1 MYVVYFFFATIT
13 NHLMSVPLGNRFC
26 FASNLN
32 VCLEFV
38 LDPRKALKLSEKA
51 NQIFP
56 SGADIKCIMCN
67 TYYPHYSTVDMCRC
81 IHFVLEMVWMQWYQ
95 LGSLFKMQHFI
106 FNIALSGNNYK
117 CMGKKHMFWKIF
129 KLYLILNTVCT
140 ILSRAWNEAQNVSFI
155 NENFVP
161 LIIQ

>member
-38 LDPRKALKLSEKA
+38 LDLRKALKLSEKA

-81 IHFVLEMVWMQWYQ
+81 IHFVLEMVCICSDINWEVYSKVYGKAAYVLKNIQI
-95 LGSLFKMQHFI
+95 I
-106 FNIALSGNNYK
+106 FN
-117 CMGKKHMFWKIF
+117 F
-129 KLYLILNTVCT
+129 KYCLYN
-140 ILSRAWNEAQNVSFI
+140 FI
-155 NENFVP
+155 TC
-161 LIIQ
+161 LK